1 MWSRPSTGISID
13 LVEAAV
19 GLATSVAAALVA
31 PGWDS
36 MPPASVTAL
45 GTAILSGVGGG
56 NLVLILL
63 GSYIAGS
70 PAALGV
76 AGSATNTGANPWVNE
91 RPRDRR

>member
-1 MWSRPSTGISID
+1 MEPSLHRNINRSGGTCRRPRDFGCSRARRRLAGI
-13 LVEAAV
+13 
-19 GLATSVAAALVA
+19 
-31 PGWDS
+31 PCHH
-36 MPPASVTAL
+36 SVTAL
-45 GTAILSGVGGG
+45 GTAILDGIAGG

>member
-1 MWSRPSTGISID
+1 
-13 LVEAAV
+13 VEAAV
-19 GLATSVAAALVA
+19 GLATSVAAALVGA
-31 PGWDS
+31 WLGFHAT
-36 MPPASVTAL
+36 ASVTAL

-56 NLVLILL
+56 HIVLILL